1 MDGFTMDGFKL
12 DDFITSNFA
21 TDLFTTDVLTTNG
34 FTLLAFAGASPSWTC
49 GGTARAGT
57 RPPVTRERRV
67 LNDVI
72 R

>member
-1 MDGFTMDGFKL
+1 MDGFTTDGFQF

-21 TDLFTTDVLTTNG
+21 TDLFTTANG

-57 RPPVTRERRV
+57 RPPVYAQAKGVQKTS
-67 LNDVI
+67 
-72 R
+72 